1 MNFNS
6 LSYFLFLPAMLA
18 LYFLLPARIR
28 NPVLLLASYGF
39 YMGWGPAYALLLLL
53 STASTFF
60 CSLLTARRALGK
72 RRLWLVCALALNFGV
87 LFLFK
92 YFDFFASLL
101 GASFRL
107 NLLLPVGISFFT
119 FQSIGYAIDV
129 YRGTIPV
136 ERNFIDYALFVS
148 FFPQLVAGPIDRAG
162 NLLPQLKTVRR
173 FSDENLKAGF
183 LRMLWGL
190 MKKMILADRL
200 AVVVNTAYADVYAHS
215 AGQLFTAAFCFSF
228 QIYCDFSAYSDI
240 ACGSAQ
246 MLGVRLMENF
256 RSPFCSFSLKELWRR
271 WHISL
276 STWFQDYLYFPLG
289 GSRVP
294 KWRKCLNL
302 LIVFTVSGL
311 WHGAAVTF
319 VLWGL
324 LHGLAQVIGILLTPA
339 RERLY
344 RVIPK
349 ENVVIRFLSLVFT
362 FSFFTAACVFF
373 RAETIGD
380 ALHVLGEIARYPAHF
395 AIPELTALGLGRDM
409 LAVVAVFL
417 VLLYTVDALK
427 LKRDIS
433 GWLCRHDVTRY
444 AVYFCLIVSLLLF
457 GYYGNAYDA
466 LDFVYFRF

>member
-18 LYFLLPARIR
+18 LYFLLPARVK
-28 NPVLLLASYGF
+28 NPALLLASYGF

-60 CSLLTARRALGK
+60 CSLLTARRALGR

-87 LFLFK
+87 LFVFK
-92 YFDFFASLL
+92 YFDFFTSLF

-107 NLLLPVGISFFT
+107 DLLLPVGISFFT
-119 FQSIGYAIDV
+119 FQSVGYAIDV
-129 YRGTIPV
+129 YRGTIPA
-136 ERNFIDYALFVS
+136 EKNFIDYALFVS

-173 FSDENLKAGF
+173 FSDENLKAGA

-200 AVVVNTAYADVYAHS
+200 AVIVNTAYADVYAHS
-215 AGQLFTAAFCFSF
+215 AGQLLVAALAFSF

-256 RSPFCSFSLKELWRR
+256 KFPYGARSLKAFWRR

-289 GSRVP
+289 GSRVS
-294 KWRKCLNL
+294 KRRHCLNL
-302 LIVFTVSGL
+302 LIVFAVSGL

-324 LHGLAQVIGILLTPA
+324 LHGLAQVIGILLAPA

-344 RVIPK
+344 RAIPK
-349 ENVVIRFLSLVFT
+349 ESALMRFLSLLCT
-362 FSFFTAACVFF
+362 FAFVTAAWIFF
-373 RAETIGD
+373 RAETIAD
-380 ALHVLGEIARYPAHF
+380 ALYVLREIARYPARF
-395 AIPELTALGLGRDM
+395 ALPELGALGLGWDM
-409 LAVVAVFL
+409 LAVLAFFL
-417 VLLYTVDALK
+417 VLLCTVDALK
-427 LKRDIS
+427 GKRDIS
-433 GWLCRHDVTRY
+433 GWLCRHDAARY

-466 LDFVYFRF
+466 VDFVYFRF